1 MISFLARFFIKN
13 YKDYDNREVR
23 LQYGVFCSA
32 AGIFFNILLFAAKL
46 FAGIIASSVAM
57 VADALNNLSDAAS
70 SVISIIGFKLSG
82 KKPDVE
88 HPFGHGRIEY
98 ISGFVVSILILL
110 MGFELL
116 KTSVLN
122 MKGGARIEQNMVS
135 AVIMVISVFV
145 KFYMYL
151 YNKSIAK
158 KIKSVSMEATAKD
171 SLSDT
176 ISTFVVIFSMICA
189 RFTDFPVD
197 CIAGII
203 VAGFILYTGFETAKE
218 TIDPLLGR
226 NPSKELVKSI
236 EEIVLAHEP
245 INGIHDLLIHD
256 YGPGRLIISLHAEVP
271 GDHNIY
277 ELHEVIDDAEVELA
291 EKLSC
296 LAVIHMDPVDLK
308 NERLQ
313 HLKSEIIA
321 ETQKIHPSLSVH
333 DVRIVPGVTHTNLIF
348 DVVKPYG
355 CNTED
360 DEIKHILSE
369 NIKKQEPDINCV
381 ITVEPPF
388 C

>member
-23 LQYGVFCSA
+23 LQYGVLCSA

-57 VADALNNLSDAAS
+57 IADALNNLSDAAS

-98 ISGFVVSILILL
+98 ISGFVVSMLILL

-116 KTSVLN
+116 KTSVVN
-122 MKGGARIEQNMVS
+122 MKGGARIEQNTVS
-135 AVIMVISVFV
+135 VVIMVISVFV

-313 HLKSEIIA
+313 HLKSEVIS

-360 DEIKHILSE
+360 DEIKHILAE
-369 NIKKQEPDINCV
+369 NIRKQEPDINCV